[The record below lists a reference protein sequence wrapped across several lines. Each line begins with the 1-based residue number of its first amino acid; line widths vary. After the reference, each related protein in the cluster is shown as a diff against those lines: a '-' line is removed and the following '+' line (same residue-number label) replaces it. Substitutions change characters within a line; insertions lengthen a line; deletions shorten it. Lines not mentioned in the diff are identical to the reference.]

1 MHYVAKREDLDAT
14 ANELFDVIEQAVIRA
29 DINKEY
35 PLKDA
40 VKVHEAIE
48 SGATT
53 GASILIP

>member
-40 VKVHEAIE
+40 VKAHEAIE